1 MVFPILGYFLHAD
14 HWLNVFTIENIL
26 IFRSLLNST
35 SAVQQKKLQMK
46 HLPTPPPPVSPAL
59 RSNSQYNLL
68 GEWIMFV
75 SHCFLN
81 CTPAPCAIKP
91 KQSNCQR
98 LLHLRGAPAGR
109 REPHSTADNGAVPN
123 ACLALKKA
131 AYGTLQTGYQAR
143 SALPLLN
150 HSCNFHSYRML

>member
-1 MVFPILGYFLHAD
+1 MLTTDWMSSPLR
-14 HWLNVFTIENIL
+14 
-26 IFRSLLNST
+26 IFSSLDLCST
-35 SAVQQKKLQMK
+35 AHQQCSRKSCRWN
-46 HLPTPPPPVSPAL
+46 TCRPPPPVSPAL
-59 RSNSQYNLL
+59 TSNSQYNLL

-150 HSCNFHSYRML
+150 HSCDFHSYRML